1 MEIYE
6 NVPRQTPHRIRTDTL
21 KTMEILAQFRNPA
34 DFAPPGDFA
43 AHLVRLWPVVD
54 ALSRKDQRLVEWY
67 LKADTEEEARL
78 YRMYDGPGIPSTA
91 VLAVLAQR
99 YEKKIDRPKVFGFWN
114 GHVDEADRA
123 TVKLAIDSKTLP
135 GEIEVAMP
143 RPSESAANLGSYAG
157 VAEIVGEIVATYN
170 PIYVSISA
178 REYFPK
184 QVFDDKP
191 GVGWMLY
198 LPKTLT
204 VQQVPEARALIP
216 VPEAG
221 RKQTG
226 TIIVSVTDAVFS
238 VDNPE
243 HVEIANRIEIRLV
256 DQDLLPRY
264 SDI

>member
-1 MEIYE
+1 MDISLQFRDESLASTDFEQIL
-6 NVPRQTPHRIRTDTL
+6 TRIGAVTNEMAGINA
-21 KTMEILAQFRNPA
+21 KFSNWLAQ
-34 DFAPPGDFA
+34 GDS
-43 AHLVRLWPVVD
+43 LD
-54 ALSRKDQRLVEWY
+54 
-67 LKADTEEEARL
+67 EARL
-78 YRMYDGPGIPSTA
+78 YPAFEDGKPSTA
-91 VLAVLAQR
+91 LLAMLKERFRKDSSTTYVALWDGNESQNEGATLACHVGDKFLPDSFEVNLYDESSLGDVDSVQR
-99 YEKKIDRPKVFGFWN
+99 VVR
-114 GHVDEADRA
+114 
-123 TVKLAIDSKTLP
+123 TAIAIFSP
-135 GEIEVAMP
+135 A
-143 RPSESAANLGSYAG
+143 
-157 VAEIVGEIVATYN
+157 
-170 PIYVSISA
+170 YVSVA
-178 REYFPK
+178 PRAYAER

-198 LPKTLT
+198 LPKVLT

-221 RKQTG
+221 KKQTG

>member
-1 MEIYE
+1 
-6 NVPRQTPHRIRTDTL
+6 
-21 KTMEILAQFRNPA
+21 MEILAQFRNPT

-54 ALSRKDQRLVEWY
+54 ALARKDERLGEWY

-78 YRMYDGPGIPSTA
+78 YRMYEGPGIPSTA

-99 YEKKIDRPKVFGFWN
+99 YETKMDRPKVFGFWN
-114 GHVDEADRA
+114 GHVGEADRA
-123 TVKLAIDSKTLP
+123 TLKLAIDSKTLP
-135 GEIEVAMP
+135 GEIEVALP
-143 RPSESAANLGSYAG
+143 RPREAAAGLRSYAD
-157 VAEIVGEIVATYN
+157 VAEIVGEIVSTYS
-170 PIYVSISA
+170 PVYVSVSS
-178 REYFPK
+178 REYFSH

-191 GVGWMLY
+191 GAGWMLY
-198 LPKTLT
+198 LPKVLT
-204 VQQVPEARALIP
+204 VQDVPEARALIP

-221 RKQTG
+221 SRQAG
-226 TIIVSVTDAVFS
+226 TIIVSVTDSVFS

>member
-1 MEIYE
+1 MDISLQFRDESLASTDFEQIL
-6 NVPRQTPHRIRTDTL
+6 TRIQAVTNEMAGINA
-21 KTMEILAQFRNPA
+21 KFSNWLAQ
-34 DFAPPGDFA
+34 GDS
-43 AHLVRLWPVVD
+43 LD
-54 ALSRKDQRLVEWY
+54 
-67 LKADTEEEARL
+67 EARL
-78 YRMYDGPGIPSTA
+78 YPAFEDGKPSTA
-91 VLAVLAQR
+91 LLAVLKERFRNDPSTTYVALWDGNESQNEGATLACHVGDKFLPDSFEVNLYDESSLGDVDSIQR
-99 YEKKIDRPKVFGFWN
+99 VVRTAI
-114 GHVDEADRA
+114 A
-123 TVKLAIDSKTLP
+123 TFSPA
-135 GEIEVAMP
+135 
-143 RPSESAANLGSYAG
+143 
-157 VAEIVGEIVATYN
+157 
-170 PIYVSISA
+170 YVSVA
-178 REYFPK
+178 PRAYAER

-198 LPKTLT
+198 LPKVLT

-238 VDNPE
+238 VGNPE